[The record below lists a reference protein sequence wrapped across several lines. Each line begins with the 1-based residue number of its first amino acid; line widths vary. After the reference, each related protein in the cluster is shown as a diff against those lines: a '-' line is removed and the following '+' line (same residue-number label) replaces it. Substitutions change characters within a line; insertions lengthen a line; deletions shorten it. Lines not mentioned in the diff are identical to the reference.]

1 MAVIGGGAA
10 AAAAARLGI
19 RDDPYF
25 GYNFLVEIQGMI
37 AGGFSEVSGLR
48 INTSVESMREGG
60 VNTHEYKLP
69 GQTSYG
75 DLVLRR
81 GVSDVDLLWHW
92 YQDVIDGKISRRN
105 GTIYL
110 MNHVGIPLRWWNF
123 VRAYPTAWEGPEFNA
138 TSPQIA
144 VQSLTLVHE
153 GLLNPR
159 GF

>member
-25 GYNFLVEIQGMI
+25 GYNFLVEIQGLI
-37 AGGFSEVSGLR
+37 AGGFSEVSGMQ
-48 INTSVESMREGG
+48 INTETQPLREGG

-69 GQTSYG
+69 GPSSYSN
-75 DLVLRR
+75 LVLRK
-81 GVSDVDLLWHW
+81 GVSDLDLLWSW
-92 YQDVIDGKISRRN
+92 YQDVINGKISRRN

-110 MNHVGIPLRWWNF
+110 MNHLGVPIRWWNF
-123 VRAYPTAWEGPEFNA
+123 VRAYPTAWEGPQFNA
-138 TSPQIA
+138 TSSQIA
-144 VQSLTLVHE
+144 VQSLTIVHE
-153 GLLNPR
+153 GLFNPR